1 MGSANNLFKRI
12 EKKYLLSGKKY
23 DQLMTALADY
33 IEPDE
38 YPHSTIC
45 SMYYDTPD
53 FKLIRASIETPLY
66 REKLRIRSYG
76 VPTRDSK
83 VFVEVKKKYDGVVY
97 KRRLKMEL
105 GELEGYLNER
115 TEPIHFLEQISK
127 ESEPVSRTEL
137 QENSRGDARSDEEL
151 FADNQIY
158 HEINYFLDH
167 YGNLQPMMF
176 LSYERDAFFA
186 KDDRDLRITFDSD
199 ITYRRDDLKLEDGVF
214 GKKLIQPDQHLM
226 EIKVPGAMP
235 LWLSHILDR
244 LEIRSSAF
252 TKYGNAY
259 KQELTEGQAMKGVY
273 VNA

>member
-12 EKKYLLSGKKY
+12 EKKYLLSGEKY
-23 DQLMTALADY
+23 ELLMAAIADY
-33 IEPDE
+33 IEADE

-53 FKLIRASIETPLY
+53 FKLIRASIEKPLY
-66 REKLRIRSYG
+66 REKLRVRSYG
-76 VPTRDSK
+76 VPTRDSN

-115 TEPIHFLEQISK
+115 TEPIHFLEKISN
-127 ESEPVSRTEL
+127 EREPGS
-137 QENSRGDARSDEEL
+137 QEDLAGDPRGDARREKEA
-151 FADNQIY
+151 FIDNQIY

-199 ITYRRDDLKLEDGVF
+199 ITYRRDDLRFEDGVF
-214 GKKLIQPDQHLM
+214 GKKLIQPDQYLM

-259 KQELTEGQAMKGVY
+259 KQEITGGQAMKGVY

>member
-12 EKKYLLSGKKY
+12 EKKYLLSGEKY
-23 DQLMTALADY
+23 ELLTTALADY

-53 FKLIRASIETPLY
+53 FKLIRASIEKPLY
-66 REKLRIRSYG
+66 REKLRVRSYG
-76 VPTRDSK
+76 VPTRDSN

-105 GELEGYLNER
+105 GELEDYLNER
-115 TEPIHFLEQISK
+115 TEPIHFLEKISN
-127 ESEPVSRTEL
+127 EREPGSREEL
-137 QENSRGDARSDEEL
+137 EGDPRGDARREKEA
-151 FADNQIY
+151 FIDNQIY

-199 ITYRRDDLKLEDGVF
+199 ITYRRDDLRLEDGVF

-259 KQELTEGQAMKGVY
+259 KQEITGGQAMKGVY

>member
-53 FKLIRASIETPLY
+53 FKLIRASIEKPLY

-105 GELEGYLNER
+105 GELESYLNER

>member
-12 EKKYLLSGKKY
+12 EKKYLLSSEKY
-23 DQLMTALADY
+23 ELLTTALADY

-53 FKLIRASIETPLY
+53 FKLIRASIEKPLY
-66 REKLRIRSYG
+66 REKLRVRSYG
-76 VPTRDSK
+76 VPTRDSN

-115 TEPIHFLEQISK
+115 IEPIHFLEK
-127 ESEPVSRTEL
+127 
-137 QENSRGDARSDEEL
+137 NSNERAPGAHNLRGGARSDKEA
-151 FADNQIY
+151 FIDNQIY
-158 HEINYFLDH
+158 REINYFLDH

-199 ITYRRDDLKLEDGVF
+199 ITYRRDDLRLEDGVF

-259 KQELTEGQAMKGVY
+259 KQEITGGQAMKGVY